1 MSMSSPYDAYSCMN
15 TSSQEVARVIAPKI
29 SSAFSIMGSSHI
41 LKLVWGKWRTS
52 KSGIDTYQRIMVG
65 FSIFD
70 ILFSF
75 FYWFL
80 GTWMTPSDTGWWGAV
95 GNTQTCSVQGFF
107 SALLFGTAMYQ
118 MMLSLQMLL
127 LVHFMW
133 NPDEFAFRI
142 ERKMHFLNIIGV
154 ILIAVIPLFFDGY
167 NPLCGTCLP
176 VPTPYWCGD
185 WFLGDGT
192 TECIR
197 GDATLANVYQYSFW
211 VFISLITLFC
221 SGSMIAIYLS
231 VYLQER
237 KMQKYRFNT
246 DENDEVENAHSES
259 ERIRQALLLY
269 ISAFLICWIF
279 PLILWYTPHSV
290 PSLHIV
296 GDVLFALMGFFNMLV
311 FINPKCVKYQEAH
324 PGSNILTCYFC
335 IIFDNQINYGRRF
348 ITGIDRTP
356 PTNFDATHIDD
367 GMGESHMRLRWIRKT
382 SFLVLAWG
390 NPNAVSLWKVGNN
403 DALHNG
409 YTSVTTS
416 NNRGVRRFITGTDRT
431 PPTNLDAT
439 HIDDGMGE
447 SHMRRSV
454 DSQNIIFGSSK
465 GESHMRHSVDSQNII
480 FDSCIASPSNANEI
494 AEEEAGGSLA
504 EEGEDA
510 PPTRLNHTQEVNADP
525 PPTTRASYPIAVSLW
540 KVGNNDALQNG
551 YTSVTTSNNRGT
563 SL

>member
-52 KSGIDTYQRIMVG
+52 KSSIDTYQRIMVG

-348 ITGIDRTP
+348 ITG
-356 PTNFDATHIDD
+356 
-367 GMGESHMRLRWIRKT
+367 
-382 SFLVLAWG
+382 
-390 NPNAVSLWKVGNN
+390 
-403 DALHNG
+403 
-409 YTSVTTS
+409 
-416 NNRGVRRFITGTDRT
+416 TDRT

-454 DSQNIIFGSSK
+454 DSQNIILGSSK
-465 GESHMRHSVDSQNII
+465 GESHMRRSVDSQNII

-494 AEEEAGGSLA
+494 AEEEADGSLA
-504 EEGEDA
+504 EEGENA
-510 PPTRLNHTQEVNADP
+510 PPTRLNHTQEVKADA
-525 PPTTRASYPIAVSLW
+525 PTARAPYLHAVSLSNLW
-540 KVGNNDALQNG
+540 NG
-551 YTSVTTSNNRGT
+551 ESQVSTEIARANITRAHSERDFDWPRNPRCSDDE
-563 SL
+563 SSHDSS